1 MGANDQDR
9 TGDLILTMDVLY
21 QLSYI
26 GWLILQQN
34 SKDSGTAAGTGLVE
48 RKTGLEPATLS
59 LEG

>member
-1 MGANDQDR
+1 
-9 TGDLILTMDVLY
+9 MDVLY

-26 GWLILQQN
+26 GWSIFRRTI
-34 SKDSGTAAGTGLVE
+34 SKALPEKALEAFGHLE